1 MHPHALGHL
10 QSVPHVCMPEV
21 PHDCMLPG
29 AQTPLLLH
37 VVVHAPVLLSQVADN
52 VPQLPHEPDGG
63 LPVHPHALGHLQS
76 VPHVCMPEVPQLC
89 MLPGAQ
95 APSPLHAP

>member
-1 MHPHALGHL
+1 MLVQVLTQVPVFVSHMLANVPQLPHEPDGGLPVQAHALGHL

-37 VVVHAPVLLSQVADN
+37 VVVHAPVLLSQVADS
-52 VPQLPHEPDGG
+52 VPQLPHEP
-63 LPVHPHALGHLQS
+63 
-76 VPHVCMPEVPQLC
+76 
-89 MLPGAQ
+89 
-95 APSPLHAP
+95 